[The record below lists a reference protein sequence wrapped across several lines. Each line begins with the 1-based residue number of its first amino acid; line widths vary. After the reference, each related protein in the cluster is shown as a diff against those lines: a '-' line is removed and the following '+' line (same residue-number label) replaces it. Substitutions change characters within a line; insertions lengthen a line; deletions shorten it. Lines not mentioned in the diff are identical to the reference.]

1 MKRLFIL
8 LFILFHLTC
17 LSDAKKDSLQVLVN
31 SGVDST
37 RIIGLIEMSKLLMFK
52 NPDTGLSIGIE
63 ALALSIKINDQKRIG
78 LSHLRLFGC
87 HWLLS
92 QIDSCV
98 NDGLSAAA
106 AFEKA
111 NNPLLLGQAY
121 SALGIVYR
129 SIGKYPQALKY
140 NLDALAIKYSREIH

>member
-111 NNPLLLGQAY
+111 NRVGRTRRNRANHGRKLPGSPYQATTTDTHK
-121 SALGIVYR
+121 R
-129 SIGKYPQALKY
+129 
-140 NLDALAIKYSREIH
+140 N